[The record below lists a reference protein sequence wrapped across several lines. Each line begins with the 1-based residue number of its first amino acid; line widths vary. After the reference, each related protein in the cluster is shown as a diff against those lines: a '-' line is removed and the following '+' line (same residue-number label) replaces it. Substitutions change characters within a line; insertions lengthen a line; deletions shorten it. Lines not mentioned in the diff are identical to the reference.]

1 MAARCCQSSCDKWLV
16 SSGRREEMWQQTL
29 GLDGRAAGKLRE
41 GIYYGWKGSLVD
53 TVSPMYDRSIHQ

>member
-16 SSGRREEMWQQTL
+16 SSGRREMWQQTL

-41 GIYYGWKGSLVD
+41 GIYMWLEGELGG
-53 TVSPMYDRSIHQ
+53 HC